1 MAVDDGAT
9 NTIVERLRYWCQLVL
24 PAVYDD
30 SLSYYEL
37 VAKVVQKLN
46 EVIDSNNQL
55 AGYVAD
61 NTEDI
66 AKLQEEFEKFKNGEF
81 DQFYQDVIHEWVN
94 QHMEELV
101 KQALVTGVWFGLT
114 DDGHFCAYKPST
126 WKDIDF
132 DTGAVFGRTDY
143 GCLILR
149 TSVDGK
155 GVIDNSYSYSLN
167 ATPKQLEKIIADLEV
182 NSRRTDSVFDTLYTN
197 IDQNMEMGGENI

>member
-81 DQFYQDVIHEWVN
+81 DQFYQDVICEWVN

-149 TSVDGK
+149 TSVDGM
-155 GVIDNSYSYSLN
+155 GVIDNSYSYTLN
-167 ATPKQLEKIIADLEV
+167 ATPKQLEKIIADLEITTK
-182 NSRRTDSVFDTLYTN
+182 RTDSVFDTVYTN
-197 IDQNMEMGGENI
+197 MDKTLEMDGENV